1 MFIISKPGKSLF
13 SVLVI
18 VSIEIQLNDNVGT
31 SRMFDKIDAHA
42 RTYWYIW
49 LFNRWMAIRLNL
61 MGALFAIL
69 VAAVVVFIKD
79 IDAALAGFALSFA
92 LQYGTAIVSS
102 GWTVQFLFISHF
114 AVKADSAVD
123 LDD

>member
-1 MFIISKPGKSLF
+1 MLVISKPGTPFF
-13 SVLVI
+13 SIPAI
-18 VSIEIQLNDNVGT
+18 VSIMIQLNDNVGT
-31 SRMFDKIDAHA
+31 SRMFDKIDTHA

-69 VAAVVVFIKD
+69 VAAVVVFIKG

-92 LQYGTAIVSS
+92 LQYGTAIVSY
-102 GWTVQFLFISHF
+102 GWTVQLCAYFLFRNRG
-114 AVKADSAVD
+114 
-123 LDD
+123 